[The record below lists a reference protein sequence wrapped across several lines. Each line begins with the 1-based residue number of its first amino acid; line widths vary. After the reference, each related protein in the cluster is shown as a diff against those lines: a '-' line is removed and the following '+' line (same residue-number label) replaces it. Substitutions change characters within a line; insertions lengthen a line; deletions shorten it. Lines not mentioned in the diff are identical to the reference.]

1 MAVFNRLAK
10 EYDAWYESEKGMP
23 LYESEVLCLRPLVSE
38 LQPQLLEIGVGTGRF
53 ASRFPGV
60 LGIDPALGALKIA
73 SMRGVP
79 TVLGVGEKLPFKE
92 ESFGNILIILT
103 LCFVDDPM
111 KVLQESRRVLC
122 EDGGLILG
130 TIPAD
135 SYWGAFYL
143 HKKKA
148 GNPFF
153 EKANFYT
160 VEETQKMLARAGFR
174 IEKIRSTLL
183 QRPGEKSF
191 VEEPSDTYE
200 KTAGFICISA
210 RKSRSLYLHRDDW

>member
-1 MAVFNRLAK
+1 MAVFDRFAK
-10 EYDAWYESEKGMP
+10 EYDAWYDSEMGRP
-23 LYESEVLCLRPLVSE
+23 LYEREVLCLRPLVSE
-38 LQPQLLEIGVGTGRF
+38 LQPPLLEIGVGTGRF
-53 ASRFPGV
+53 AARFPGV
-60 LGIDPALGALKIA
+60 IGLDPAIGALRITSK
-73 SMRGVP
+73 RGVP
-79 TVLGVGEKLPFKE
+79 SVLGAGEKLPFKN
-92 ESFGNILIILT
+92 ESFGGVLIILT
-103 LCFVDDPM
+103 LCYIEKPIE
-111 KVLQESRRVLC
+111 VLRESWRVLRKSGC
-122 EDGGLILG
+122 LILG

-153 EKANFYT
+153 EKANFFT
-160 VEETQKMLARAGFR
+160 VEETQKMLKRAGFR

-183 QRPGEKSF
+183 QISGEKSV

-210 RKSRSLYLHRDDW
+210 RKSRSSLPAPG